1 MKKMKIIG
9 IGHLTLA
16 LLFLFNPNL
25 TVIDP
30 LPDFI
35 GYILL
40 CAGIG
45 RLSDI
50 HDRVG
55 EAHKAFKK
63 MILIDAGKWL
73 AVFWV
78 FGMSV
83 PSERN
88 SSLLLWTFVF
98 AVLEFIFLIPAYVKL
113 FDGLTQVGYLY
124 PCKAIFGKNER
135 KSKADRM
142 RALTVAFVIAKAVL
156 TVLPELADLTNA
168 SYDENGGGFVNL
180 YNYIGLMR
188 AMAFIPVFIFGIIWL
203 INLLVYFR
211 AIARDTAFIDALSEK
226 YEKDILPRQGL
237 FVRRNFSTVILL
249 LTVAAC
255 LTVDF
260 RLDDQ
265 NLIPDFLAAA
275 MFIVAFFFVK
285 KYIGLK
291 TKGFILPTL
300 AYTVFS
306 IASAILE
313 YNFFSRYY
321 LGAII
326 KSDAARALYISI
338 VTVNIIKGL
347 CLFAVLYV
355 LYRALCKTVSLHTGY
370 VVGMERVGESEERMI
385 GEIHRELKKNLIY
398 SLVAAGLYIASDI
411 CYDILVSKL
420 NFIGFIN
427 VIFAAVFI
435 VVFLKALF
443 AIQHAVDTKY
453 MLE

>member
-1 MKKMKIIG
+1 MKKNKIIG
-9 IGHLTLA
+9 FGQLTLA
-16 LLFLFNPNL
+16 FLFLFNPNL
-25 TVIDP
+25 TVIDL
-30 LPDFI
+30 LPDFV

-40 CAGIG
+40 CAGIY
-45 RLSDI
+45 RLADI

-55 EAHKAFKK
+55 EAYKAFKK

-88 SSLLLWTFVF
+88 TSLLLWTFVF

-113 FDGLTQVGYLY
+113 FNGLTQVGYLY
-124 PCKAIFGKNER
+124 PCGAIFGKNEK
-135 KSKADRM
+135 KSKTDRM
-142 RALTVAFVIAKAVL
+142 RALTVAFVAVRAVL

-188 AMAFIPVFIFGIIWL
+188 AMAFIPVLIFGIIWL
-203 INLLVYFR
+203 ANLLAYFKG
-211 AIARDTAFIDALSEK
+211 ISKDTAFIDALLTK
-226 YEKDILPRQGL
+226 YENDVLPKKGL

-260 RLDDQ
+260 RLDNQ
-265 NLIPDFLAAA
+265 NLIPDFLAAI
-275 MFIVAFFFVK
+275 MFTVGLFFLK
-285 KYIGLK
+285 KHIDFK
-291 TKGFILPTL
+291 TKKFILPAL

-306 IASAILE
+306 IASAVLE
-313 YNFFSRYY
+313 YVFFSKYY

-326 KSDAARALYISI
+326 KSDEARALYISVVI
-338 VTVNIIKGL
+338 VNIIKAL
-347 CLFAVLYV
+347 CLFAVMYV
-355 LYRALCKTVSLHTGY
+355 LCLALSRTVSMHTGY
-370 VVGMERVGESEERMI
+370 VIGMERVGDGEKKMI
-385 GEIHRELKKNLIY
+385 GEIHTELRKNFVYI
-398 SLVAAGLYIASDI
+398 LVAAGLYIASDI
-411 CYDILVSKL
+411 CYDILIYKV
-420 NFIGFIN
+420 NFMGLIN
-427 VIFAAVFI
+427 LIFAAVFI
-435 VVFLKALF
+435 GVLLKALF

>member
-1 MKKMKIIG
+1 MKEKKMIG
-9 IGHLTLA
+9 IGYLTLA
-16 LLFLFNPNL
+16 FLFLFNPNL
-25 TVIDP
+25 TLIDP

-40 CAGIG
+40 CAGIY

-55 EAHKAFKK
+55 EAYKAFKK
-63 MILIDAGKWL
+63 MILIDAGKWI

-88 SSLLLWTFVF
+88 TSVLLWTFVF
-98 AVLEFIFLIPAYVKL
+98 AALEFIFLVPAYIKL

-124 PCKAIFGKNER
+124 PCKAVFGKNEKR
-135 KSKADRM
+135 SRADRM
-142 RALTVAFVIAKAVL
+142 RALTVAFVIVKAVL
-156 TVLPELADLTNA
+156 TTLPEFADLTNA
-168 SYDENGGGFVNL
+168 SYDENGGGLVNL

-188 AMAFIPVFIFGIIWL
+188 AMAFIPVLILGIVWV
-203 INLLVYFR
+203 INIIAYFR
-211 AIARDTAFIDALSEK
+211 AVAKDRAFTDALAEK
-226 YEKDILPRQGL
+226 YKNDILPKQGL

-260 RLDDQ
+260 RLEDQ

-285 KYIGLK
+285 KHTGLK
-291 TKGFILPTL
+291 AKAFIPPTL
-300 AYTVFS
+300 VYTVFS
-306 IASAILE
+306 IASAVLE
-313 YNFFSRYY
+313 YSFFSRYY

-326 KSDAARALYISI
+326 KSDEARALYISL
-338 VTVNIIKGL
+338 VAVNVFKGI

-355 LYRALCKTVSLHTGY
+355 LYRALCKLISQHTGY
-370 VVGMERVGESEERMI
+370 VVGMERAGESEERMI
-385 GEIHRELKKNLIY
+385 GEIHRELKKYLVY
-398 SLVAAGLYIASDI
+398 SLVAAGVYITSDI
-411 CYDILVSKL
+411 CYDILIPKL
-420 NFIGFIN
+420 NFMGFIN
-427 VIFAAVFI
+427 IIFAAVFI
-435 VVFLKALF
+435 GVFLRALF
-443 AIQHAVDTKY
+443 AIQSAVETKY